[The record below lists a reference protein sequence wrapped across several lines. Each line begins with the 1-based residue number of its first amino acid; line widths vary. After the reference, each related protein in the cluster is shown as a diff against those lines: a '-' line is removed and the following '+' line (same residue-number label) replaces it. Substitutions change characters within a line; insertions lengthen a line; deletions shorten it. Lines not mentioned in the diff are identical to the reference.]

1 MRLFSMYGWV
11 RWRHR
16 LEVSGRGFFH
26 APWAGGA
33 VLLACVAIAMLLAN
47 IPATSVYYKHL
58 LETDLALK
66 VSSPDGVIDWLFPRG
81 MTVEKFVNDGLM
93 VVFFFVVGLEIKRE
107 IVCGQLSSAKKALLP
122 LRAACGRR
130 RRSSSRSSP

>member
-47 IPATSVYYKHL
+47 ITATSVYYKHL
-58 LETDLALK
+58 LETDLALN
-66 VSSPDGVIDWLFPRG
+66 VSSPEGELV
-81 MTVEKFVNDGLM
+81 
-93 VVFFFVVGLEIKRE
+93 
-107 IVCGQLSSAKKALLP
+107 
-122 LRAACGRR
+122 
-130 RRSSSRSSP
+130 